1 MTTPTLTLN
10 NGLQMPAIGLGTWK
24 SPQNEVAAAV
34 KHALLESHYTHID
47 CAKVYENEK
56 EIGTAFAE
64 VFAAGTVR
72 REDIFITSKLWNT
85 DHDPAQVEAVCR
97 QTLEDLQLEYL
108 DLYLMHW
115 GVAFAGGKGKEPKNA
130 DGTMELALFSIQ
142 DTWRAM
148 ENLVEKGLVKS
159 IGVANFSAMM
169 LVDLLSYAKVPPAMN
184 QIELHPYNAQ
194 QALVDYCHTRNVAV
208 TAYSPL
214 GNKTR
219 VKPGDP
225 VLLDDE
231 AVLSIAKEV
240 GKSPA
245 QVLLRW
251 AVQRKTVVIPKS
263 VTPSRISENIAVFD
277 FELSEDHMSR
287 LSALNH
293 GQRLV
298 DPSEW
303 WGVPYFT

>member
-10 NGLQMPAIGLGTWK
+10 NGLQMPTLGLGTWK

-34 KHALLESHYTHID
+34 KHALLEAHYTHID

-64 VFAAGTVR
+64 VFVSGGVR

-97 QTLEDLQLEYL
+97 QTLEDLQLQYL

-130 DGTMELALFSIQ
+130 DGTMELAPFSIQ

-159 IGVANFSAMM
+159 IGVANFSTMM

-194 QALVDYCHTRNVAV
+194 QTLVDYCHARNVAV

-231 AVLSIAKEV
+231 VVLSIAKEV
-240 GKSPA
+240 EKSPA

-277 FELSEDHMSR
+277 FELSEDQMGR

-293 GQRLV
+293 GRRLV

-303 WGVPYFT
+303 WGVPYFA